1 MKNLFSFPI
10 LWFVWIGVFGFSVF
24 YGSSQSAP
32 DSVRFRKIVLTR
44 DFVSE
49 GVAVGDVN
57 HDGKIDVLAGSFW
70 FESPNWTRH
79 NIASPKIFFP
89 DTAFSNSFLDF
100 SMDVNQD
107 GWIDLIRVG
116 FPGEELVWYENPK
129 NARGYW
135 KEHLIY
141 RHIGN
146 ESPALV
152 DIDGDG
158 RPDILCND
166 PVKKEM
172 IWIKSPVSKGDTLW
186 KVYTISH
193 DPALATDRYTHGLG
207 FGHMNLDGR
216 RDVIITKGWWETPQ
230 DPTQPDWV
238 FHPADLGEDA
248 AQMYAIDV
256 DGDGDMDLIS
266 SSAHNYG
273 IWWHEQ
279 VVDDQGNIRFQH
291 HIISKAFSESHGLVM
306 TDVNGDGFP
315 DLVTGKR
322 YFAHNGKDPG
332 GYESAVLYW
341 FELKPGRPPVWIPHL
356 IDSNSG
362 VGLLPVVADI
372 NQDGLPDIITANK
385 KGVFI
390 FEQIK

>member
-1 MKNLFSFPI
+1 MKNLQIRILTPI
-10 LWFVWIGVFGFSVF
+10 ISSGFFCFFFCQS
-24 YGSSQSAP
+24 YSQSQP
-32 DSVRFRKIVLTR
+32 DTIQFKKITLTK

-57 HDGKIDVLAGSFW
+57 HDGKLDVMAGSFW
-70 FESPNWTRH
+70 FEAPKWNRH
-79 NIASPKIFFP
+79 NITKPKIFFP

-129 NARGYW
+129 NESGYW
-135 KEHLIY
+135 KEHMIY

-146 ESPALV
+146 ESPTLADV
-152 DIDGDG
+152 DGDG
-158 RPDILCND
+158 RPDIICND

-172 IWIKSPVSKGDTLW
+172 IWIKSPVKKGDTAW
-186 KVYTISH
+186 TVYTISH
-193 DPALATDRYTHGLG
+193 DANLGTNKYTHGLG

-216 RDVIITKGWWETPQ
+216 KDVIITKGWWESPK
-230 DPTQPDWV
+230 DPKQTDWI
-238 FHPADLGEDA
+238 FHPADLGADA
-248 AQMYAIDV
+248 AQLYAIDI

-266 SSAHNYG
+266 SSAHDYG

-279 VVDDQGNIRFQH
+279 VVDEKGNVSFQH
-291 HIISKAFSESHGLVM
+291 HEISKAFSETHGLVM
-306 TDVNGDGFP
+306 ADVNGDGFP

-332 GYESAVLYW
+332 ALEPAVLYW
-341 FELKPGRPPVWIPHL
+341 FEMKPGRPPVWIPHG
-356 IDSNSG
+356 IDENSG
-362 VGLLPVVADI
+362 VGLLPVVTDI
-372 NQDGLPDIITANK
+372 NRDGLQDIITANK

-390 FEQIK
+390 FEQVK

>member
-1 MKNLFSFPI
+1 MKDSCMGNCAPFLMVAVFSF
-10 LWFVWIGVFGFSVF
+10 LVSLSFAQDKS
-24 YGSSQSAP
+24 
-32 DSVRFRKIVLTR
+32 DSVRFKKITLTS

-57 HDGKIDVLAGSFW
+57 HDGKLDIMAGSFW
-70 FESPNWTRH
+70 FESPGWIRH
-79 NIASPKIFFP
+79 NITSPKIFFP
-89 DTAFSNSFLDF
+89 DTTFSNSFLNF

-116 FPGEELVWYENPK
+116 YPGEEVVWYENPK
-129 NARGYW
+129 NAQVYW

-158 RPDILCND
+158 RPDLLCND

-172 IWIKSPVSKGDTLW
+172 IWIKSPVSKGDTSW
-186 KVYTISH
+186 TVYRISR
-193 DPALATDRYTHGLG
+193 DSSLATNRYTHGLG

-216 RDVIITKGWWETPQ
+216 RDIIITKGWWEMPM
-230 DPTQPDWV
+230 DPKQADWT
-238 FHPADLGEDA
+238 FHPADLGNDA
-248 AQMYAIDV
+248 AQMYAIDI
-256 DGDGDMDLIS
+256 DGDGDMDVIS

-279 VVDDQGNIRFQH
+279 VTDDQGHIHFQH
-291 HIISKAFSESHGLVM
+291 HEISTAFSETHGLVM

-332 GYESAVLYW
+332 AFEPAVLYW

-362 VGLLPVVADI
+362 VGLLPVVTDI

-385 KGVFI
+385 KGVYI
-390 FEQIK
+390 FERVK

>member
-1 MKNLFSFPI
+1 MKHVFFLSCVRFLCAVFFCFSTTYC
-10 LWFVWIGVFGFSVF
+10 SC
-24 YGSSQSAP
+24 QSKS
-32 DSVRFRKIVLTR
+32 DSVRFRKIVITR

-57 HDGKIDVLAGSFW
+57 HDGKLDIMAGSFW
-70 FESPNWTRH
+70 FESPQWTRH
-79 NIASPKIFFP
+79 KITSPKIFLP
-89 DTAFSNSFLDF
+89 DTTFSNSFLDF

-116 FPGEELVWYENPK
+116 YPGEELVWYENPK
-129 NARGYW
+129 NAGGYW
-135 KEHLIY
+135 KEHMIY
-141 RHIGN
+141 HHIGN
-146 ESPALV
+146 ESPMLV

-172 IWIKSPVSKGDTLW
+172 IWIKSPVKKGDTLW

-193 DPALATDRYTHGLG
+193 DPTLATYKYTHGLG

-216 RDVIITKGWWETPQ
+216 RDVIITKGWWETPT
-230 DPTQPDWV
+230 DPTQPDWI

-248 AQMYAIDV
+248 AQMYAIDI

-279 VVDDQGNIRFQH
+279 VVDDQGHINYLH
-291 HIISKAFSESHGLVM
+291 HEISKAFSESHGLVM

-332 GYESAVLYW
+332 AYEPAVLYW

-356 IDSNSG
+356 IDDDSG
-362 VGLLPVVADI
+362 VGLLPVVTDI
-372 NQDGLPDIITANK
+372 NQDGLLDIITANK
-385 KGVFI
+385 KGIYI
-390 FEQIK
+390 FEQLK